1 LVAWADNKLWRKR
14 TCMITYTYALISKIA
29 EIFDNA
35 YIGLIRTN
43 GLEVNTN
50 EYTRVRF
57 GPVSITF
64 AGNTYM
70 ITNSSNLIFPVP
82 LTSWGTI
89 NKLNLYSSSTSP
101 EILAT
106 YDLLQPVEINPNVL
120 YVVYKETVQIFF
132 SQSGVML
139 DRPKRN
145 ITVVSNTQGRS
156 ETFTIDSLS
165 DAVLYVTF

>member
-1 LVAWADNKLWRKR
+1 
-14 TCMITYTYALISKIA
+14 MITYTYALINKIA

-43 GLEVNTN
+43 GLEVNAT

-57 GPVSITF
+57 SPVSIVSAT
-64 AGNTYM
+64 NTYM
-70 ITNSSNLIFPVP
+70 ITNSSNLTFPVP

-89 NKLNLYSSSTSP
+89 DKLNLYSSSASQ

-106 YDLLQPVEINPNVL
+106 YDLPEPVEIQSHVL
-120 YVVYKETVQIFF
+120 YVVSPETIQIFF
-132 SQSGVML
+132 TQNGVML
-139 DRPKRN
+139 DHPKRN
-145 ITVVSNTQGRS
+145 ITVVSNAQGKS

-165 DAVLYVTF
+165 DATLYVTF